1 MYSSPVAAS
10 LPACHPE
17 PPPAQLQQKRLS
29 REQSPFTT
37 RQAPHPP
44 EDHSDSP
51 GTGLTWQVVM
61 SLASHFAPG
70 KKSMQRQMG
79 TVYPLRAV
87 IFSRP
92 LLPRSGEMS
101 TGPNP
106 GAVSLLGR
114 LSSPS
119 CHQSSFQL
127 SYHFLREAV
136 SIRANPAMWRFYG
149 TSGLLL

>member
-17 PPPAQLQQKRLS
+17 PTPAQLQQKCLP
-29 REQSPFTT
+29 REQSPFTI

-51 GTGLTWQVVM
+51 GTGLTWQVLM

-92 LLPRSGEMS
+92 LL
-101 TGPNP
+101 
-106 GAVSLLGR
+106 GR
-114 LSSPS
+114 LSSLS